1 MIKDRSH
8 HGASNEPIDPLWSRI
23 HRFLLYTVYHDPT
36 DLRSLILAQ
45 IILMQ
50 GILSCDTQHTCSI
63 WSKNCEHFDFD
74 FDMSTVNIKNICKSF
89 SKKVAVLKW
98 IKLLPKPILETIYYK
113 TIIPSVLY
121 GVVVWGSCSSALID
135 DIDQIHLTATR
146 IIYNLPHN
154 IHSASVDIM
163 NAPHWNSIVSFYIK
177 VHLIPKIF
185 FTKTN
190 LLVVWGIWAKKFLN
204 LVESSIFYVLSKLC
218 LKCCTTF

>member
-121 GVVVWGSCSSALID
+121 GVVVWGSCSSALMMIA
-135 DIDQIHLTATR
+135 IEFIYQQQELLT
-146 IIYNLPHN
+146 IYPITSTEMTSWTLDTGTLLFH
-154 IHSASVDIM
+154 
-163 NAPHWNSIVSFYIK
+163 
-177 VHLIPKIF
+177 
-185 FTKTN
+185 FT
-190 LLVVWGIWAKKFLN
+190 
-204 LVESSIFYVLSKLC
+204 
-218 LKCCTTF
+218 LKCT